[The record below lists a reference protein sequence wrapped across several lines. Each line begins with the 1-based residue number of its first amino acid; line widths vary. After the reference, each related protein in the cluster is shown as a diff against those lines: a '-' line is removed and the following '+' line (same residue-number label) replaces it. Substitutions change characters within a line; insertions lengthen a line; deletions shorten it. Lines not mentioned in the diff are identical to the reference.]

1 ISSDGTIYFL
11 TKYRQELKKLGG
23 NAVNAINIA
32 IRETGL
38 SMIYSTVILFF
49 GFSIFAVSS
58 FGGTAA
64 LGILISL
71 TLIMSLITNLV
82 LLPSILLTINNKK
95 QNKEI
100 VKEPLISV
108 DES

>member
-1 ISSDGTIYFL
+1 M
-11 TKYRQELKKLGG
+11 GG
-23 NAVNAINIA
+23 NAVNAINKS
-32 IRETGL
+32 IREIGL
-38 SMIYSTVILFF
+38 SMIYTTVILFF
-49 GFSIFAVSS
+49 GFSIFSVSS

-71 TLIMSLITNLV
+71 TLIMSLVTNLV

-100 VKEPLISV
+100 VKEPLIDV
-108 DES
+108 QDI